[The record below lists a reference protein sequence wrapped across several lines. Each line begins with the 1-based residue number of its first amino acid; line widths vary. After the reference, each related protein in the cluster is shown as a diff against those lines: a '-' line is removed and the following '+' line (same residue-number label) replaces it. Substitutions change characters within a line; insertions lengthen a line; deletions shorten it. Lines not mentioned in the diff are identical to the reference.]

1 MDTILAI
8 LCIPILFITLS
19 IGDGASRDVP
29 PVHKPKTKRR

>member
-8 LCIPILFITLS
+8 LCIPILFIFLS
-19 IGDGASRDVP
+19 VDGGASRDVP